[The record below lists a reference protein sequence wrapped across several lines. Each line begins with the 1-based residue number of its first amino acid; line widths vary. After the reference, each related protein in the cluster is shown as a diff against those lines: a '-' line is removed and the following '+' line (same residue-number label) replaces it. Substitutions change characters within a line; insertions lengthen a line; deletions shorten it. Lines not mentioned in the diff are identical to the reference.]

1 MGLICCAHK
10 WKWCVSLGFFFSFFK
25 TTIWV
30 WPELKIN
37 SVSNNFVADLCFG
50 PTSFPIPPSEK
61 RVYIISI
68 KCCHRNANGC
78 QAAARNEFQIFYQA
92 ICLCPL
98 LLLYFP
104 DCYCYCSGSFFLFLR
119 TVHSTPNSYILYVT
133 LSAFC
138 HLIVIWCFWLFQGV
152 FELVSGV
159 CAVIFSSFQ

>member
-10 WKWCVSLGFFFSFFK
+10 WKWCVFLGFFFSFFK

-98 LLLYFP
+98 LLLLSP
-104 DCYCYCSGSFFLFLR
+104 TVTVIALGLSSSFSEQ
-119 TVHSTPNSYILYVT
+119 STPLPTRISYM
-133 LSAFC
+133 
-138 HLIVIWCFWLFQGV
+138 
-152 FELVSGV
+152 
-159 CAVIFSSFQ
+159 